1 MISYCVACYR
11 PTYAR
16 LLLQELVSKTTA
28 PYEILLWLNVS
39 DAGLDADIAEA
50 IAQGVPL
57 TVVGRTPHNIGMT
70 AYIDLFRASRFP
82 LIAQI
87 DDDVVCISR
96 GLAERA
102 AHVFKRFPQVRQ
114 VVADVWQD
122 EYTTGARPPLSQ
134 YRVYDAPER
143 LYEGPVDGW
152 LSVYHRGILPMLT
165 RLPIS
170 AYYPIGATICGALS
184 QRGFK
189 GVLDLGGMKVFHV
202 IGPDYAR
209 AFGMLEHEI
218 AKYRRLN
225 RQDIVD
231 WYEASVVKDA
241 HAMTARVEQIRS
253 YFGLRA

>member
-16 LLLQELVSKTTA
+16 LLLQELVNKTTA

-39 DAGLDADIAEA
+39 DAGLDADIADA

-70 AYIDLFRASRFP
+70 AYIDLFRASRYP

-102 AHVFKRFPQVRQ
+102 AQVFKRFPQVRQ

-122 EYTTGARPPLSQ
+122 
-134 YRVYDAPER
+134 
-143 LYEGPVDGW
+143 
-152 LSVYHRGILPMLT
+152 
-165 RLPIS
+165 
-170 AYYPIGATICGALS
+170 
-184 QRGFK
+184 
-189 GVLDLGGMKVFHV
+189 
-202 IGPDYAR
+202 
-209 AFGMLEHEI
+209 
-218 AKYRRLN
+218 
-225 RQDIVD
+225 
-231 WYEASVVKDA
+231 
-241 HAMTARVEQIRS
+241 
-253 YFGLRA
+253 